1 MTTTA
6 TAGRRTG
13 APKTATSRSRPSV
26 PALVADRTRFWL
38 YRNLLGLLEWNSFRK
53 AEILPLTAPVD
64 GPVQFRPFA
73 EAHPGMPVHGIYEAV
88 TFPAGDRA
96 EPRLRDIRRGRRVI
110 DLLNVIAPRRTPPV
124 PHDLETYLSVV
135 YPLGFARAW
144 PTPPAVPAEL
154 TRPGADVLAELAV
167 RAPFGSYLR
176 KAVSDSGEES
186 YEIDLT
192 WMNGYRVRE
201 SLARPGGRA
210 RFAVDNGRLVTTSV
224 QQDGVPPRLARAA
237 LLAGL
242 NEDLTTFRHNLSVHL
257 TMLTSFALATTNQLS
272 ARHPVRRLLH
282 QCFHTVLVGNREVAE
297 FQLGRPR
304 GFSATIFSHDGPE
317 LARMADER
325 VRRFDF
331 WDFEQDSQ
339 FRNRG
344 TTQTPFDYPYRDN
357 VLRLWSATTAY
368 VEEYLRLYYPG
379 DDAVEADQ
387 ELGRWVREL
396 DRLLP
401 NGVTRPDRADLLPW
415 LVRLCATLIHV
426 SAVEHDV
433 LNNIVWNYSTL
444 GWIVPTVVP
453 LSGDGMDQRRAFD
466 LVATIIGTWKPYNML
481 LTADIPGLA
490 LDPAAAAVMQR
501 WIDRLEQIQADM
513 AGSPPDSSLSYPTN
527 LNVSISN

>member
-1 MTTTA
+1 
-6 TAGRRTG
+6 
-13 APKTATSRSRPSV
+13 
-26 PALVADRTRFWL
+26 
-38 YRNLLGLLEWNSFRK
+38 
-53 AEILPLTAPVD
+53 
-64 GPVQFRPFA
+64 
-73 EAHPGMPVHGIYEAV
+73 MPVHGIYEAV

-201 SLARPGGRA
+201 SLAHPGGRA

-224 QQDGVPPRLARAA
+224 QQDGVPPRLARDA

-304 GFSATIFSHDGPE
+304 GFSATIFSHNGPE

-325 VRRFDF
+325 VRQFDF
-331 WDFEQDSQ
+331 WDFEPDSQ

-387 ELGRWVREL
+387 ELAGGARARPATAQRRHPSRPSRRVAVAGPALRHADPRLGGRTRRPQQHRVELLDPRL
-396 DRLLP
+396 DRP
-401 NGVTRPDRADLLPW
+401 HRRSTVRRRDGPAAGFRPGRHDHRHLEAVQHASHRGHPRPRPGSRGSRGHADVDRPPRADPGRHGRKPSRLL
-415 LVRLCATLIHV
+415 
-426 SAVEHDV
+426 AVLPDQPQRQH
-433 LNNIVWNYSTL
+433 LN
-444 GWIVPTVVP
+444 
-453 LSGDGMDQRRAFD
+453 
-466 LVATIIGTWKPYNML
+466 
-481 LTADIPGLA
+481 
-490 LDPAAAAVMQR
+490 
-501 WIDRLEQIQADM
+501 
-513 AGSPPDSSLSYPTN
+513 
-527 LNVSISN
+527 